1 LETSSVDEQV
11 TLWAVPKNFL
21 SFVAIKLLEKLQIK
35 CKASNTQE
43 LASGFL
49 SLNLSLSFHIKR

>member
-1 LETSSVDEQV
+1 V
-11 TLWAVPKNFL
+11 TLQAVPKKFL
-21 SFVAIKLLEKLQIK
+21 SFVAIKLPEKLQTK

-49 SLNLSLSFHIKR
+49 SFNLSLSFHHK